1 MTTESILTRVNDILR
16 MEGEAS
22 RHAALRVLSD
32 DLAAQLRREIAAENK
47 QGSAL
52 KVITGL
58 LRTVR
63 KTNARTTLHY
73 AWKDEKGRQ
82 CVCDGYRAYRL
93 TEPLPLEDRPADAGE
108 PINLSAIVPDVT
120 KGGYRA
126 VPLPDAKAV
135 RALIALERAAKGR
148 KAAPLWEFG
157 PGLPAVNAAYLL
169 ELMTVL
175 PDAAAI
181 YCGTDFAP
189 LYASDA
195 HGDALLLPVKPAAD
209 AALAI
214 LSHGQPQLH
223 EYDVTPDQFAA
234 LACRLPAVA

>member
-32 DLAAQLRREIAAENK
+32 DLAAQLRRETAAENK

-93 TEPLPLEDRPADAGE
+93 TEPLPLEARPADAGE
-108 PINLSAIVPDVT
+108 PINLSAIVPDVA
-120 KGGYRA
+120 KGGY
-126 VPLPDAKAV
+126 
-135 RALIALERAAKGR
+135 LIDSNRKTVNAQRIAACRRR
-148 KAAPLWEFG
+148 KAEAE
-157 PGLPAVNAAYLL
+157 
-169 ELMTVL
+169 
-175 PDAAAI
+175 
-181 YCGTDFAP
+181 
-189 LYASDA
+189 
-195 HGDALLLPVKPAAD
+195 AAD
-209 AALAI
+209 
-214 LSHGQPQLH
+214 H
-223 EYDVTPDQFAA
+223 E
-234 LACRLPAVA
+234 

>member
-1 MTTESILTRVNDILR
+1 MNTESILTHVNDILR

-93 TEPLPLEDRPADAGE
+93 TEPLPLEARPADAGE
-108 PINLSAIVPDVT
+108 PINLSAIVPDVA

-126 VPLPDAKAV
+126 VPLPAARDV
-135 RALIALERAAKGR
+135 RTLIALERAAKGR

-175 PDAAAI
+175 PDAATI
-181 YCGTDFAP
+181 YCGTAFSP

-214 LSHGQPQLH
+214 LSPGQPSLP

-234 LACRLPAVA
+234 LACRLPAAA

>member
-1 MTTESILTRVNDILR
+1 M
-16 MEGEAS
+16 
-22 RHAALRVLSD
+22 
-32 DLAAQLRREIAAENK
+32 
-47 QGSAL
+47 
-52 KVITGL
+52 
-58 LRTVR
+58 
-63 KTNARTTLHY
+63 
-73 AWKDEKGRQ
+73 
-82 CVCDGYRAYRL
+82 
-93 TEPLPLEDRPADAGE
+93 PLPAARD
-108 PINLSAIVPDVT
+108 
-120 KGGYRA
+120 
-126 VPLPDAKAV
+126 V

-175 PDAAAI
+175 PDAATI
-181 YCGTDFAP
+181 YCGTAFSP

-214 LSHGQPQLH
+214 LSPGQPRLT